1 MTFYRLID
9 IGAGF
14 QATTVSVSRFV
25 IEPYPRNVD
34 VRVTWW
40 GGAITGE
47 LVATPIGPV
56 GEDAESTPS
65 ASSPG

>member
-1 MTFYRLID
+1 
-9 IGAGF
+9 
-14 QATTVSVSRFV
+14 VSVSRFV